1 MKKELLFKFGILL
14 TLFVVIVGCNESEQI
29 LQFTPATKAP
39 LSADSIAKLRLIFD
53 DPEQCK
59 SCHPI
64 HFEQWAMSMHA
75 YSFKDPVFHALHKI
89 GQERSNNSLGQ
100 FCVECHSPFASMFN
114 EAPAGFDPK
123 AVSSISAHGVS
134 CVVCHSIDKVIPGQ
148 NVPTYH
154 TNRVKYGSIQ
164 DPVPNSFHT
173 SQYDK
178 RFITSEVCQPCHDFR
193 NPRGVL
199 VEKTYTEW
207 ENSTYPRR
215 NIPCQDCH
223 MEVMTGPAAVNGKVR
238 TLHEH
243 HMVGVDVPF
252 EDDFPGREKTIEL
265 VAFLLK
271 YSIQM
276 SLDIKNTVPKNQP
289 FDFRVLVENS
299 ITGHNIPSGSIF
311 ERQMWVEVVA
321 TDVQTNDTL
330 FSTGL
335 LDPNMDLR
343 NERSD
348 FVKGG
353 LFPLD
358 TNLYLFNGTAQ
369 KHGMPTDFFWEAE
382 AVQNRTIAPHGHV
395 YCNYTI
401 PATNLKNTQQFNISV
416 RVLFRAFP
424 PYFLRK
430 LGLSHLVPKLIVFPM
445 EVDSRRVTIQQ

>member
-1 MKKELLFKFGILL
+1 MIRYSISLFCCLVFLLL
-14 TLFVVIVGCNESEQI
+14 VGCTESEQVI
-29 LQFTPATKAP
+29 QFTPATKVP
-39 LSADSIAKLRLIFD
+39 LSADSIAKLRLVFD

-89 GQERSNNSLGQ
+89 GQERSSNALGQ
-100 FCVECHSPFASMFN
+100 FCVECHSPFATMFN
-114 EAPAGFDPK
+114 EAPAGFNPK
-123 AVSSISAHGVS
+123 EVSSISAHGVS
-134 CVVCHSIDKVIPGQ
+134 CVVCHSIDKVTPGN

-154 TNRVKYGSIQ
+154 TNRVKYGSIE
-164 DPVPNSFHT
+164 DPAPNPFHT

-178 RFITSEVCQPCHDFR
+178 RFITSEVCQPCHEFR

-207 ENSTYPRR
+207 ETSTYPRR
-215 NIPCQDCH
+215 RIPCQDCH
-223 MEVMTGPAAVNGKVR
+223 MEVMTAPAAVNGKER
-238 TLHEH
+238 TIHEH

-265 VAFLLK
+265 VAFLLQ

-276 SLDIKNTVPKNQP
+276 SLDAKNEIPKNEP

-321 TDVQTNDTL
+321 TDVQTKDTL
-330 FSTGL
+330 FASGL
-335 LDPNMDLR
+335 LDPNLDLR
-343 NERSD
+343 NEKSD
-348 FVKGG
+348 YVKGG
-353 LFPLD
+353 LFPIDSDLH
-358 TNLYLFNGTAQ
+358 LFNGTAQ
-369 KHGMPTDFFWEAE
+369 KHGIATDFFWEAE
-382 AVQNRTIAPHGHV
+382 AVQNRTIAPLSFV

-401 PATNLKNTQQFNISV
+401 PTAKLQNAKQIDLSV

-430 LGLSHLVPKLIVFPM
+430 IGLPHLVNKLIVFPM
-445 EVDSRRVTIQQ
+445 ETTTRRITIQQ